1 MVNTDVNAQRQR
13 VRSSQLAA
21 PNATYISVE
30 ADPLTAD
37 SLENNIAAN
46 SIGNVTVV
54 RGAVVSTDAPPV
66 MDLLLLDLEPSV
78 PTGAYLSAG
87 TEGIKNRPAARAV
100 RVDTVPVTEL
110 VGDSD
115 LIKLDIEGYE
125 AKALESG
132 WSFVLDT
139 RLTIV
144 VEVRRDVPHSWNFIR
159 ELLAADYAVLAVDAD
174 RLHQLSDAEVESS
187 GPLPRFG
194 SRDAVLMARE
204 RTAEWQSS

>member
-78 PTGAYLSAG
+78 P
-87 TEGIKNRPAARAV
+87 V
-100 RVDTVPVTEL
+100 
-110 VGDSD
+110 
-115 LIKLDIEGYE
+115 
-125 AKALESG
+125 
-132 WSFVLDT
+132 
-139 RLTIV
+139 
-144 VEVRRDVPHSWNFIR
+144 
-159 ELLAADYAVLAVDAD
+159 
-174 RLHQLSDAEVESS
+174 
-187 GPLPRFG
+187 
-194 SRDAVLMARE
+194 
-204 RTAEWQSS
+204 